1 MAKLDKWER
10 QHLNNLSAL
19 DREIERVYEA
29 AVKEA
34 ARLGVSISDFN
45 PDRLFSFDDYPITRK
60 RLEKLL
66 SGLKSDLMAAI
77 VNGIET
83 AWTLSNDKN
92 SELARQVF
100 GDNIGKLSQAQYRRY
115 FSTNDEAREAFI
127 QRKTNGLK
135 LSDRVW
141 RYTEQFKDEIELGLD
156 VGIRNGVSAEDMT
169 RELRQYLKHPD
180 MLFRR
185 VRDEHGVLQLSRRA
199 AAFHPGQ
206 GVYRSSFKNARR
218 LAATETNIAYRTA
231 DFTRWQDLDFVVGI
245 RIVLS
250 NNHTLNGQPFHD
262 ICDELSAPLGSTN
275 TRGRGCYPKDFKFT
289 GWHPHCRCH
298 VETILK
304 TEEEMAEDNR
314 RIMDGEEPV
323 QGGEN
328 EVRDVPKEFKQWL
341 DDNEERAK
349 HLTSVPYFIS
359 DNVQYIPEGFIKGMG
374 TLKRGQDAGIIQDLK
389 EAFLKLKDPNYITD
403 KEVQKTITDFAANN
417 PDLFHGGLKGVQI
430 TRAKGTGFFMANSR
444 SYLNSTGAYDLKGNT
459 IKIANKT
466 FVINSLKDTFN
477 PLQELKGALKA
488 ISTGVDLTF
497 KQEYA
502 LESLWH
508 EIRHAAAVGWKNLRN
523 KTPVRVTSME
533 IINQFCA
540 RHSYQSFVKSL
551 GGKAVNAKDIIETGY
566 GYKTYVANF
575 RDLLKRLKVTE
586 AKAHGHFKD
595 IILKSNYED
604 IHDELVKFVQAQGK
618 YDKKTAESL
627 VRGLQLS
634 SKDFDKLFKTLTGV
648 K

>member
-1 MAKLDKWER
+1 MARLNKWER
-10 QHLNNLSAL
+10 QHLKDLSEL
-19 DREIERVYEA
+19 DRRIEQIYEA

-34 ARLGVSISDFN
+34 AALGLSLRDFR
-45 PDRLFSFDDYPITRK
+45 PDKLFSFSDYPITRK
-60 RLEKLL
+60 RVESLL
-66 SGLKSDLMAAI
+66 DKLKSDLSAAI
-77 VNGIET
+77 VNGINS
-83 AWTLSNDKN
+83 AWTLSNNKN
-92 SELARQVF
+92 NEIARQVF
-100 GDNIGKLSQAQYRRY
+100 GDNVGKLSQAQYRQY
-115 FSTNDEAREAFI
+115 FSTNDNAREAFI
-127 QRKTNGLK
+127 QRKTNGLN

-141 RYTEQFKDEIELGLD
+141 RYTEQFKEEIELGLD
-156 VGIRNGVSAEDMT
+156 VGLRNGVSAEDMT
-169 RELRQYLKHPD
+169 RELRQYLQYPD
-180 MLFRR
+180 KLFRR
-185 VRDEHGVLQLSRRA
+185 VRDEHGILQLSKRA

-231 DFTRWQDLDFVVGI
+231 DYTRWQDLDFVVGI

-250 NNHTLNGQPFHD
+250 NNHTLNGQQFHD

-275 TRGRGCYPKDFKFT
+275 TKGKGCYPKDFKFT

-304 TEEEMAEDNR
+304 TEEEMAEDN
-314 RIMDGEEPV
+314 IMIMSGKEPV
-323 QGGEN
+323 HGSKN
-328 EVRDVPKEFKQWL
+328 EVTDVPEDFKKWL
-341 DDNEERAK
+341 RDNEERAK
-349 HLTSVPYFIS
+349 HMTSVPYFIS
-359 DNVQYIPEGFIKGMG
+359 DNVKYIPEGFIKGMG
-374 TLKRGQDAGIIQDLK
+374 TLKRGQDAGIVQNLK

-403 KEVQKTITDFAANN
+403 KEVQKTIMDFATNN
-417 PDLFHGGLKGVQI
+417 PDLFYGGIQGVQI

-444 SYLNSTGAYDLKGNT
+444 SYLNSTGAYDMKGNT

-466 FVINSLKDTFN
+466 FVLNNLKDTFN

-488 ISTGVDLTF
+488 ISTGVDMTF

-508 EIRHAAAVGWKNLRN
+508 EIRHSAAVGWKNLRN
-523 KTPVRVTSME
+523 KTPVRVNSME

-551 GGKAVNAKDIIETGY
+551 GGKAVNAKYIIEVGY

-575 RDLLKRLKVTE
+575 RDLLKRLNITE
-586 AKAHGHFKD
+586 TKAHEHFKD
-595 IILKSNYED
+595 LILKSGYEE
-604 IHDELVKFVQAQGK
+604 IHDELIKFVHVQSK
-618 YDKKTAESL
+618 YDMKTAESL
-627 VRGLQLS
+627 VKGLQLS
-634 SKDFDKLFKTLTGV
+634 SKDFEKLFNTLTGV

>member
-66 SGLKSDLMAAI
+66 SGLKSDLTAAI

-403 KEVQKTITDFAANN
+403 KEVQNTIKTFAQNN
-417 PDLFHGGLKGVQI
+417 PDLFLGGLTDVVI
-430 TRAKGTGFFMANSR
+430 TRAKGVSFFMANSR

-459 IKIANKT
+459 IKIANRE
-466 FVINSLKDTFN
+466 FRLVSGEIFN
-477 PLQELKGALKA
+477 PLEEVKGALKA
-488 ISTGVDLTF
+488 ISTGIDMTF

-523 KTPVRVTSME
+523 KTDLRSRSME
-533 IINQFCA
+533 TINQFCA
-540 RHSYQSFVKSL
+540 RHSYRDFVKSL
-551 GGKAVNAKDIIETGY
+551 GGKAVNTKEIIERGY
-566 GYKTYVANF
+566 GYGCFVSNF
-575 RDLLKRLKVTE
+575 QNLLKRINVTQAE
-586 AKAHGHFKD
+586 AHAHFKD
-595 IILKSNYED
+595 IILKTPYEE
-604 IHDELVKFVQAQGK
+604 IHEEIVKFVQAKSK
-618 YDKKTAESL
+618 YDLKTAKEL
-627 VRGLQLS
+627 VKNLRMSSSEFAETLRGI
-634 SKDFDKLFKTLTGV
+634 KGA
-648 K
+648 